1 MAHRALTAERRGRR
15 RPPPTSANRA
25 HRGAGTTLLA
35 AVGPH
40 DPQVVDQVEVV
51 LEAHLALVEPAG
63 GQAAHVRVQGDVS
76 PVVAGRGGGQLD
88 LADDLGP
95 QVQGGLGR
103 LPGLKRQLGQ
113 VGPRGGGLLDLV
125 MARRSSWVSA
135 GGAGRRRPGRGS
147 TSSSPR
153 RAPPSGQWGGG
164 RGGRGGWRAG
174 WGRSRSSRSGRR
186 SGTCAGAPSCH
197 RFGRHD
203 CEGSPPH
210 PESLGAKE
218 SRLPRTARPRV
229 GPSRPRSG

>member
-25 HRGAGTTLLA
+25 RRGAGTTLLA

-95 QVQGGLGR
+95 QVQGGLVGSQASSGSSGR
-103 LPGLKRQLGQ
+103 SGRG
-113 VGPRGGGLLDLV
+113 GGGLLDLV

-197 RFGRHD
+197 RFGPPRLRGVATAPGVSGR
-203 CEGSPPH
+203 ERISPPTN
-210 PESLGAKE
+210 
-218 SRLPRTARPRV
+218 RTP
-229 GPSRPRSG
+229 